1 MKQFFVNTAFP
12 IQFRPENIIRKL
24 STSVEVCFSDRPFFL
39 SKNIEMLR
47 SLNDYQ
53 ICKWEK
59 EKFQTIEK
67 IIERNRKEIRNRKIN

>member
-12 IQFRPENIIRKL
+12 IQFRSKNVIRKL

-39 SKNIEMLR
+39 RKNIEILR
-47 SLNDYQ
+47 SLNHYQ

-59 EKFQTIEK
+59 EKLQTVEK
-67 IIERNRKEIRNRKIN
+67 VIERNKK